1 VLQLSSRDLSDHCL
15 HAQAK
20 MEAPEAVAERQRAAA
35 EAAAATEAPAVHED
49 NEWQIEVMPED
60 AAPSQPVAAA
70 STAGGGGAVDGLQA
84 LPEGLQFSHVGGTI
98 FLLVSVQARS
108 VASSDGT
115 LQGFTLMVATLDWV
129 TASEAYTLLQIM
141 KTPILPFCQL
151 ADLHVS
157 IDPKWLGCNKLRGI
171 RCLPSIEFRYL
182 IDGA

>member
-1 VLQLSSRDLSDHCL
+1 MQVSSRDLSDHCL

-60 AAPSQPVAAA
+60 ASPSQPVAAA
-70 STAGGGGAVDGLQA
+70 STAGSGGGVVDGLQA
-84 LPEGLQFSHVGGTI
+84 LPEGLQFSHVGSTI
-98 FLLVSVQARS
+98 FLLVSVQARF

-129 TASEAYTLLQIM
+129 TASEADTLLQIM
-141 KTPILPFCQL
+141 
-151 ADLHVS
+151 
-157 IDPKWLGCNKLRGI
+157 
-171 RCLPSIEFRYL
+171 
-182 IDGA
+182 